1 MVALRKARNVYSRR
15 AIINAGSRAVNP
27 GLGKNGSNTYSIWKF
42 KGGAY
47 CHHFWERVWYFRKRV
62 PKGEQIE
69 IDGKT
74 YKGGQVLRDT
84 TIRNYRKVTNEF
96 ATGMGANM
104 PFDDTQ
110 ARTKPIDTP
119 TRGKYS

>member
-1 MVALRKARNVYSRR
+1 M
-15 AIINAGSRAVNP
+15 
-27 GLGKNGSNTYSIWKF
+27 
-42 KGGAY
+42 
-47 CHHFWERVWYFRKRV
+47 

-74 YKGGQVLRDT
+74 YKGGQVLPDT
-84 TIRNYRKVTNEF
+84 TIRNYKKVSNAF
-96 ATGMGANM
+96 AENLGANM
-104 PFDDTQ
+104 PFNDTQ